1 MSTQAKSV
9 YACGALAFSLL
20 SMCLLQPSISPAAKS
35 LDQEGLT
42 GAVIETM
49 ESEGTEGTV
58 QTEQTTDDAEET
70 FFEEVTDAVLAE
82 SEEVTILTPE
92 PSEPSEESFSAGMAT
107 VLNEGEKARTDAEMI
122 SKLETGDEYFSAGM
136 ATAMNEGAQARA
148 AVVRVVPN
156 VDTVMN
162 IRAEASE
169 EAPVVG
175 KFYRGCV
182 GEQVEAA
189 DGWIK
194 VQSGAVTGWVSAEY
208 VKTGDEADQMIAEL
222 NPVVVTVNA
231 DTLNVRRE
239 AGTEADVLA
248 VASGGQTFMAG
259 EVGDEWVR
267 IFYTPDVTGYVA
279 AEFVTMEH
287 KAGTAVDM
295 ETVNALQAEA
305 DKKEAERKAQEK
317 KKQIA
322 LTTGSPMVAS
332 VDDATLLAAVCQYEA
347 GSNYDG
353 CLAVANV
360 VLNRVRS
367 GGYPNSI
374 AEVIYAPG
382 QFGSVRSGAL
392 NRYLNGGISGSARQ
406 AANDALAGANNIGGY
421 LHFCSGRVANV
432 NSFSSYTV
440 VGGNYFYTR

>member
-42 GAVIETM
+42 GVVIETM

-58 QTEQTTDDAEET
+58 QTEQTTDGEEET
-70 FFEEVTDAVLAE
+70 FIEDVTDAALAE
-82 SEEVTILTPE
+82 SEEVTVMTP
-92 PSEPSEESFSAGMAT
+92 EPSEESFSAGMAT

-122 SKLETGDEYFSAGM
+122 SKLETGEEYFSAGM

-148 AVVRVVPN
+148 AIVRVVPN
-156 VDTVMN
+156 VDGAMN

-169 EAPVVG
+169 EAAVVG

-182 GEQVEAA
+182 GEQVETA

-208 VKTGDEADQMIAEL
+208 VRTGAEADQMIAEL
-222 NPVVVTVNA
+222 NPVVVTVNT
-231 DTLNVRRE
+231 DTLNVRKE
-239 AGTEADVLA
+239 AGTEAAVLA
-248 VASGGQTFMAG
+248 VASAGQTFMAG

-279 AEFVTMEH
+279 TEFVTVEN
-287 KAGTAVDM
+287 KAGTAVDI
-295 ETVNALQAEA
+295 ETVKALQAEA

-317 KKQIA
+317 KQQIA
-322 LTTGSPMVAS
+322 VTTGSPMLAS
-332 VDDATLLAAVCQYEA
+332 VDDATLLAALCQYEA

-406 AANDALAGANNIGGY
+406 AANDALAGVNNIGGY

-432 NSFSSYTV
+432 NSFSSYAV
-440 VGGNYFYTR
+440 IGGYGPGGCCE

>member
-58 QTEQTTDDAEET
+58 QTEQTTDGEEET
-70 FFEEVTDAVLAE
+70 FIEDVTDAALAE
-82 SEEVTILTPE
+82 SEEVTVMTP
-92 PSEPSEESFSAGMAT
+92 EPSEESFSAGMAT

-122 SKLETGDEYFSAGM
+122 SKLETGEEYFSAGM

-148 AVVRVVPN
+148 AIVRVVPN
-156 VDTVMN
+156 VDGAMN

-169 EAPVVG
+169 EAAVVG

-182 GEQVEAA
+182 GEQVETA

-208 VKTGDEADQMIAEL
+208 VRTGAEADQMIAEL
-222 NPVVVTVNA
+222 NPVVVTVNT
-231 DTLNVRRE
+231 DTLNVRKE
-239 AGTEADVLA
+239 AGTEAAVLA
-248 VASGGQTFMAG
+248 VASAGQTFMAG

-279 AEFVTMEH
+279 TEFVTVEN
-287 KAGTAVDM
+287 KAGTAVDI
-295 ETVNALQAEA
+295 ETVKALQAEA

-317 KKQIA
+317 KQQIA
-322 LTTGSPMVAS
+322 VTTGSPMLAS
-332 VDDATLLAAVCQYEA
+332 VDDATLLAALCQYEA

-406 AANDALAGANNIGGY
+406 AANDALAGVNNIGGY

-432 NSFSSYTV
+432 NSFSSYAV
-440 VGGNYFYTR
+440 IGGNYFYTR

>member
-42 GAVIETM
+42 GVVIETM

-58 QTEQTTDDAEET
+58 QTEQTTDGEEET
-70 FFEEVTDAVLAE
+70 FIEDVTDAALAE
-82 SEEVTILTPE
+82 SEEVTVMTP
-92 PSEPSEESFSAGMAT
+92 EPSEESFSAGLAT

-122 SKLETGDEYFSAGM
+122 SKLETGEEYVSAGM

-148 AVVRVVPN
+148 AIVRVVPN
-156 VDTVMN
+156 VDGAMN

-169 EAPVVG
+169 EAAVVG

-182 GEQVEAA
+182 GEQVETA

-208 VKTGDEADQMIAEL
+208 VRTGAEADQMIAEL
-222 NPVVVTVNA
+222 NPVVVTVNT
-231 DTLNVRRE
+231 DTLNVRKE
-239 AGTEADVLA
+239 AGTEAAVLA
-248 VASGGQTFMAG
+248 VASAGQTFMAG

-279 AEFVTMEH
+279 TEFVTVEN
-287 KAGTAVDM
+287 KAGTAVDI
-295 ETVNALQAEA
+295 ETVKALQAEA

-317 KKQIA
+317 KQQIA
-322 LTTGSPMVAS
+322 VTTGSPMLAS
-332 VDDATLLAAVCQYEA
+332 VDDATLLAALCQYEA

-406 AANDALAGANNIGGY
+406 AANDALAGVNNIGGY

-432 NSFSSYTV
+432 NSFSSYAV
-440 VGGNYFYTR
+440 IGGNYFYTR

>member
-42 GAVIETM
+42 GVVIETM

-58 QTEQTTDDAEET
+58 QTEQTTDGEEET
-70 FFEEVTDAVLAE
+70 FIEDVTDAALAE
-82 SEEVTILTPE
+82 SEEMTVMTPE
-92 PSEPSEESFSAGMAT
+92 SSEESFSAGMAT

-122 SKLETGDEYFSAGM
+122 SKLETGEEYFSAGM

-148 AVVRVVPN
+148 AIVRVVPN
-156 VDTVMN
+156 VDGAMN

-169 EAPVVG
+169 EAAVVG

-182 GEQVEAA
+182 GEQVETA

-208 VKTGDEADQMIAEL
+208 VRTGAEADQMIAEL
-222 NPVVVTVNA
+222 NPVVVTVNT
-231 DTLNVRRE
+231 DTLNVRKE
-239 AGTEADVLA
+239 AGTEAAVLA
-248 VASGGQTFMAG
+248 VASAGQTFMAG

-279 AEFVTMEH
+279 TEFVTVEN
-287 KAGTAVDM
+287 KAGTAVDI
-295 ETVNALQAEA
+295 ETVKALQAEA

-317 KKQIA
+317 KQQI
-322 LTTGSPMVAS
+322 GRAS
-332 VDDATLLAAVCQYEA
+332 CRE
-347 GSNYDG
+347 
-353 CLAVANV
+353 
-360 VLNRVRS
+360 RV
-367 GGYPNSI
+367 
-374 AEVIYAPG
+374 
-382 QFGSVRSGAL
+382 
-392 NRYLNGGISGSARQ
+392 
-406 AANDALAGANNIGGY
+406 
-421 LHFCSGRVANV
+421 
-432 NSFSSYTV
+432 
-440 VGGNYFYTR
+440 

>member
-58 QTEQTTDDAEET
+58 QTEQTTDGEEET
-70 FFEEVTDAVLAE
+70 FIEDVTDAALAE
-82 SEEVTILTPE
+82 SEEVTVMTP
-92 PSEPSEESFSAGMAT
+92 EPSEESFSAGMAT

-122 SKLETGDEYFSAGM
+122 SKLETGEEYFSAGM

-148 AVVRVVPN
+148 AIVRVVPN
-156 VDTVMN
+156 VDGAMN

-169 EAPVVG
+169 EAAVVG

-182 GEQVEAA
+182 GEQVETA

-208 VKTGDEADQMIAEL
+208 VRTGAEADQMIAEL
-222 NPVVVTVNA
+222 NPVVVTVNT
-231 DTLNVRRE
+231 DTLNVRKE
-239 AGTEADVLA
+239 AGTEAAVLA
-248 VASGGQTFMAG
+248 VASAGQTFMAG

-279 AEFVTMEH
+279 TEFVTVEN
-287 KAGTAVDM
+287 KAGTAVDI
-295 ETVNALQAEA
+295 ETVKALQAEA

-317 KKQIA
+317 KQQIA
-322 LTTGSPMVAS
+322 VTTGSPMLAS
-332 VDDATLLAAVCQYEA
+332 VDDVTLLAALCQYEA

-406 AANDALAGANNIGGY
+406 AANDALAGVNNIGGY

-432 NSFSSYTV
+432 NSFSSYAV
-440 VGGNYFYTR
+440 IGGNYFYTR

>member
-42 GAVIETM
+42 GVVIETM

-58 QTEQTTDDAEET
+58 QTEQTTDGEEET
-70 FFEEVTDAVLAE
+70 FIEDVTDAALAE
-82 SEEVTILTPE
+82 SEEVTVMTPE
-92 PSEPSEESFSAGMAT
+92 SSEESFSAGMAT

-122 SKLETGDEYFSAGM
+122 SKLETGEEYFSAGM

-148 AVVRVVPN
+148 AIIRVVPN
-156 VDTVMN
+156 VDGAMN

-169 EAPVVG
+169 EAAVVG

-182 GEQVEAA
+182 GEQVETA

-208 VKTGDEADQMIAEL
+208 VRTGAEADQMIAEL
-222 NPVVVTVNA
+222 NPVVVTVNT
-231 DTLNVRRE
+231 DTLNVRKE
-239 AGTEADVLA
+239 AGTEAAVLA
-248 VASGGQTFMAG
+248 VASAGQTFMAG

-267 IFYTPDVTGYVA
+267 IFYTPDITGYVA
-279 AEFVTMEH
+279 TEFVTVEN
-287 KAGTAVDM
+287 KAGTAVDI
-295 ETVNALQAEA
+295 ETVKALQAEA

-317 KKQIA
+317 KQQIA
-322 LTTGSPMVAS
+322 VTTGSPMLAS
-332 VDDATLLAAVCQYEA
+332 VDDATLLAALCQYEA

-406 AANDALAGANNIGGY
+406 AANDALAGVNNIGGY

-432 NSFSSYTV
+432 NSFSSYAV
-440 VGGNYFYTR
+440 IGGNYFYTR

>member
-42 GAVIETM
+42 GVVIETM

-58 QTEQTTDDAEET
+58 QTEQTTDGEEET
-70 FFEEVTDAVLAE
+70 FIEDVTDAALAE
-82 SEEVTILTPE
+82 SEEMTVMTPE
-92 PSEPSEESFSAGMAT
+92 SSEESFSAGMAT

-122 SKLETGDEYFSAGM
+122 SKLETGEEYFSAGM

-148 AVVRVVPN
+148 AIVRVVPN
-156 VDTVMN
+156 VDGAMN

-169 EAPVVG
+169 EAAVVG

-182 GEQVEAA
+182 GEQVETA

-208 VKTGDEADQMIAEL
+208 VRTGAEADQMIAEL
-222 NPVVVTVNA
+222 NPVVVTVNT
-231 DTLNVRRE
+231 DTLNVRKE
-239 AGTEADVLA
+239 AGTEAAVLA
-248 VASGGQTFMAG
+248 VASAGQTFMAG

-279 AEFVTMEH
+279 TEFVTVEN
-287 KAGTAVDM
+287 KAGTAVDI
-295 ETVNALQAEA
+295 ETVKALQAEA

-317 KKQIA
+317 KQQIA
-322 LTTGSPMVAS
+322 VTTGSPMLAS
-332 VDDATLLAAVCQYEA
+332 VDDATLLAALCQYEA

-406 AANDALAGANNIGGY
+406 AANDALAGVNNIGGY

-432 NSFSSYTV
+432 NSFSSYAV
-440 VGGNYFYTR
+440 IGGNYFYTR

>member
-42 GAVIETM
+42 GVVIETM

-58 QTEQTTDDAEET
+58 QTEQTTDGEEET
-70 FFEEVTDAVLAE
+70 FIEDVTDAALAE
-82 SEEVTILTPE
+82 SEEVTVMTP
-92 PSEPSEESFSAGMAT
+92 EPSEESFSAGMAT

-122 SKLETGDEYFSAGM
+122 SKLETGEEYFSAGM

-148 AVVRVVPN
+148 AIVRVVPN
-156 VDTVMN
+156 VDGAMN

-169 EAPVVG
+169 EAAVVG

-182 GEQVEAA
+182 GEQVETA

-208 VKTGDEADQMIAEL
+208 VRTGAEADQMIAEL
-222 NPVVVTVNA
+222 NPVVVTVNT
-231 DTLNVRRE
+231 DTLNVRKE
-239 AGTEADVLA
+239 AGTEAAVLA
-248 VASGGQTFMAG
+248 VASAGQTFMAG

-279 AEFVTMEH
+279 TEFVTVEN
-287 KAGTAVDM
+287 KAGTAVDI
-295 ETVNALQAEA
+295 ETVKALQAEA

-317 KKQIA
+317 KQQIA
-322 LTTGSPMVAS
+322 VTTGSPMLAS
-332 VDDATLLAAVCQYEA
+332 VDDATLLAALCQYEA

-367 GGYPNSI
+367 GGMI
-374 AEVIYAPG
+374 ET
-382 QFGSVRSGAL
+382 
-392 NRYLNGGISGSARQ
+392 
-406 AANDALAGANNIGGY
+406 NNF
-421 LHFCSGRVANV
+421 LQPL
-432 NSFSSYTV
+432 
-440 VGGNYFYTR
+440 

>member
-1 MSTQAKSV
+1 MSTQTKSV
-9 YACGALAFSLL
+9 YACGVLAFSLL

-35 LDQEGLT
+35 LDQEGFT
-42 GAVIETM
+42 GEIIETM
-49 ESEGTEGTV
+49 ESEGTENTV
-58 QTEQTTDDAEET
+58 QAEQTTVTGEET
-70 FFEEVTDAVLAE
+70 SATGGTDTALAQTEEEITVMTLE
-82 SEEVTILTPE
+82 PSSEEY
-92 PSEPSEESFSAGMAT
+92 FSAGMAT
-107 VLNEGEKARTDAEMI
+107 VLCEGEKARSDAEMI
-122 SKLETGDEYFSAGM
+122 SKLETGEEYFSAGM

-148 AVVRVVPN
+148 AIVRVVPN
-156 VDTVMN
+156 VDTAMN

-182 GEQVEAA
+182 GEQVETA

-208 VKTGDEADQMIAEL
+208 VKTGAEADQMIAEL
-222 NPVVVTVNA
+222 NPAVVTVNT
-231 DTLNVRRE
+231 DTLNVRKE
-239 AGTEADVLA
+239 AGTDAAVLA
-248 VASGGQTFMAG
+248 VVSAGQTFMAG
-259 EVGDEWVR
+259 EAGDEWVQ
-267 IFYTPDVTGYVA
+267 IIYTPDVTGYVA
-279 AEFVTMEH
+279 AEFVTMENR
-287 KAGTAVDM
+287 AGSAVDI
-295 ETVNALQAEA
+295 ETVKALQAEA
-305 DKKEAERKAQEK
+305 DKKEAERRAQEK
-317 KKQIA
+317 KQQIA

-367 GGYPNSI
+367 GAYPGTI

-382 QFGSVRSGAL
+382 QFGGVRAGAL

-406 AANDALAGANNIGGY
+406 AANDALAGVNNIGGY

-432 NSFSSYTV
+432 NSFSSYAV

>member
-42 GAVIETM
+42 GVVIETM

-58 QTEQTTDDAEET
+58 QTEQTTDGEEET
-70 FFEEVTDAVLAE
+70 FIEDVTDAALAE
-82 SEEVTILTPE
+82 SEEVTVMTP
-92 PSEPSEESFSAGMAT
+92 EPSEESFSAGMAT

-122 SKLETGDEYFSAGM
+122 SKLETGEEYFSAGM

-148 AVVRVVPN
+148 AIIRVVPN
-156 VDTVMN
+156 VDGAMN

-169 EAPVVG
+169 EAAVVG

-182 GEQVEAA
+182 GEQVETA

-208 VKTGDEADQMIAEL
+208 VRTGAEADQMIAEL
-222 NPVVVTVNA
+222 NPVVVTVNT
-231 DTLNVRRE
+231 DTLNVRKE
-239 AGTEADVLA
+239 AGTEAAVLA
-248 VASGGQTFMAG
+248 VASAGQTFMAG

-267 IFYTPDVTGYVA
+267 IFYTPDITGYVA
-279 AEFVTMEH
+279 TEFVTVEN
-287 KAGTAVDM
+287 KAGTAVDI
-295 ETVNALQAEA
+295 ETVKALQAEA

-317 KKQIA
+317 KQQIA
-322 LTTGSPMVAS
+322 VTTGSPMLAS
-332 VDDATLLAAVCQYEA
+332 VDDATLLAALCQYEA

-406 AANDALAGANNIGGY
+406 AANDALAGVNNIGGY
-421 LHFCSGRVANV
+421 LHYCSGRVANV
-432 NSFSSYTV
+432 NSFSSYAV
-440 VGGNYFYTR
+440 IGGNYFYTR

>member
-58 QTEQTTDDAEET
+58 QTEQTTDGEEET
-70 FFEEVTDAVLAE
+70 FIEDVTDAALAE
-82 SEEVTILTPE
+82 SEEMTVMTPE
-92 PSEPSEESFSAGMAT
+92 SSEESFSAGMAT

-122 SKLETGDEYFSAGM
+122 SKLETGEEYFSAGM

-148 AVVRVVPN
+148 AIVRVVPN
-156 VDTVMN
+156 VDGAMN

-169 EAPVVG
+169 EAAVVG

-182 GEQVEAA
+182 GEQVETA

-208 VKTGDEADQMIAEL
+208 VRTGAEADQMIAEL
-222 NPVVVTVNA
+222 NPVVVTVNT
-231 DTLNVRRE
+231 DTLNVRKE
-239 AGTEADVLA
+239 AGTEAAVLA
-248 VASGGQTFMAG
+248 VASAGQTFMAG

-279 AEFVTMEH
+279 TEFVTVEN
-287 KAGTAVDM
+287 KAGTAVDI
-295 ETVNALQAEA
+295 ETVKALQAEA

-317 KKQIA
+317 KQQIA
-322 LTTGSPMVAS
+322 VTTGSPMLAS
-332 VDDATLLAAVCQYEA
+332 VDDATLLAALCQYEA

-406 AANDALAGANNIGGY
+406 AANDALAGVNNIGGY

-432 NSFSSYTV
+432 NSFSSYAV
-440 VGGNYFYTR
+440 IGGNYFYTR

>member
-42 GAVIETM
+42 GVVIETM

-58 QTEQTTDDAEET
+58 QTEQTTDGEEET
-70 FFEEVTDAVLAE
+70 FIEDVTDAALAE
-82 SEEVTILTPE
+82 SEEVTVMTP
-92 PSEPSEESFSAGMAT
+92 EPSEESFSAGMAT

-122 SKLETGDEYFSAGM
+122 SKLETGEEYFSAGM

-148 AVVRVVPN
+148 AIVRVVPN
-156 VDTVMN
+156 VDGAMN

-169 EAPVVG
+169 EAAVVG

-182 GEQVEAA
+182 GEQVETA

-208 VKTGDEADQMIAEL
+208 VRTGAEADQMIAEL
-222 NPVVVTVNA
+222 NPVVVTVNT
-231 DTLNVRRE
+231 DTLNVRKE
-239 AGTEADVLA
+239 AGTEAAVLA
-248 VASGGQTFMAG
+248 VASAGPTFMAG

-279 AEFVTMEH
+279 TEFVTVEN
-287 KAGTAVDM
+287 KAGTAVDI
-295 ETVNALQAEA
+295 ETVKALQAEA

-317 KKQIA
+317 KQQIA
-322 LTTGSPMVAS
+322 VTTGSPMLAS
-332 VDDATLLAAVCQYEA
+332 VDDATLLAALCQYEA

-406 AANDALAGANNIGGY
+406 AANDALAGVNNIGGY

-432 NSFSSYTV
+432 NSFSSYAV
-440 VGGNYFYTR
+440 IGGNYFYTR

>member
-42 GAVIETM
+42 GVVIETM

-58 QTEQTTDDAEET
+58 QTEQTTDGEEET
-70 FFEEVTDAVLAE
+70 FIEDVTDAALAE
-82 SEEVTILTPE
+82 SEEVTVMTP
-92 PSEPSEESFSAGMAT
+92 EPSEESFSAGMAT

-122 SKLETGDEYFSAGM
+122 SKLETGEEYFSAGM

-148 AVVRVVPN
+148 AIVRVVPN
-156 VDTVMN
+156 VDGAMN

-169 EAPVVG
+169 EAAVVG

-182 GEQVEAA
+182 GEQVETA

-231 DTLNVRRE
+231 DTLNVRKE
-239 AGTEADVLA
+239 AGTEAAVLA
-248 VASGGQTFMAG
+248 VASAGQTFMAG

-279 AEFVTMEH
+279 TEFVTVEN
-287 KAGTAVDM
+287 KAGTAVDI
-295 ETVNALQAEA
+295 ETVKALQAEA

-317 KKQIA
+317 KQQIA
-322 LTTGSPMVAS
+322 VTTGSPMLAS
-332 VDDATLLAAVCQYEA
+332 VDDVTLLAALCQYEA

-406 AANDALAGANNIGGY
+406 AANDALAGVNNIGGY

-432 NSFSSYTV
+432 NSFSSYAV
-440 VGGNYFYTR
+440 IGGNYFYTR

>member
-42 GAVIETM
+42 GVVIETM

-58 QTEQTTDDAEET
+58 QTEQTTDGEEET
-70 FFEEVTDAVLAE
+70 FIEDVTDAALAE
-82 SEEVTILTPE
+82 SEEVTVMTP
-92 PSEPSEESFSAGMAT
+92 EPSEESFSAGMAT

-122 SKLETGDEYFSAGM
+122 SKLETGEEYFSAGM

-148 AVVRVVPN
+148 AIVRVVPN
-156 VDTVMN
+156 VDGAMN

-169 EAPVVG
+169 EAAVVG

-182 GEQVEAA
+182 GEQVETA

-208 VKTGDEADQMIAEL
+208 VRTGAEADQMIAEL
-222 NPVVVTVNA
+222 NPVVVTVNT
-231 DTLNVRRE
+231 DTLNVRKE
-239 AGTEADVLA
+239 AGTEAAVLA
-248 VASGGQTFMAG
+248 VASAGQTFMAG

-279 AEFVTMEH
+279 TEFVTVEN
-287 KAGTAVDM
+287 KAGTAVDI
-295 ETVNALQAEA
+295 ETVKALQAEA

-317 KKQIA
+317 KQQIA
-322 LTTGSPMVAS
+322 VTTGSPMLAS
-332 VDDATLLAAVCQYEA
+332 VDDATLLAALCQYEA

-406 AANDALAGANNIGGY
+406 AANDALAGVNNIGGY

-432 NSFSSYTV
+432 NSFSSYAV
-440 VGGNYFYTR
+440 IGGNYFYTR

>member
-42 GAVIETM
+42 GVVIETM

-58 QTEQTTDDAEET
+58 QTEQTTDGEEET
-70 FFEEVTDAVLAE
+70 FIEDVTNAALAE
-82 SEEVTILTPE
+82 SEEMTVMTP
-92 PSEPSEESFSAGMAT
+92 EPSEESFSAGMAT

-148 AVVRVVPN
+148 AIVRVVPN
-156 VDTVMN
+156 VDGAMN

-169 EAPVVG
+169 EAAVVG

-182 GEQVEAA
+182 GEQVETA

-208 VKTGDEADQMIAEL
+208 VRTGAEADQMIAEL
-222 NPVVVTVNA
+222 NPVVVTVNT
-231 DTLNVRRE
+231 DTLNVRKE
-239 AGTEADVLA
+239 AGTEAAVLA
-248 VASGGQTFMAG
+248 VASAGQTFMAG
-259 EVGDEWVR
+259 EAGDEWVR

-279 AEFVTMEH
+279 AEFVTVEN
-287 KAGTAVDM
+287 KAGTAVDI
-295 ETVNALQAEA
+295 ETVKALQAEA

-317 KKQIA
+317 KQQIA
-322 LTTGSPMVAS
+322 VTTGSPMLAS
-332 VDDATLLAAVCQYEA
+332 VDDATLLAALCQYEA

-406 AANDALAGANNIGGY
+406 AANDALAGVNNIGGY

-432 NSFSSYTV
+432 NSFSSYAV
-440 VGGNYFYTR
+440 IGGNYFYTR

>member
-42 GAVIETM
+42 GVVIETM

-58 QTEQTTDDAEET
+58 QTEQTTDGEEET
-70 FFEEVTDAVLAE
+70 FIEDVTDAALAE
-82 SEEVTILTPE
+82 SEEVTVMTP
-92 PSEPSEESFSAGMAT
+92 EPSEESFSAGMAT

-122 SKLETGDEYFSAGM
+122 SKLETGEEYFSAGM

-148 AVVRVVPN
+148 AIVRVVPN
-156 VDTVMN
+156 VDGAMN

-169 EAPVVG
+169 EAAVVG

-182 GEQVEAA
+182 GEQVETA

-208 VKTGDEADQMIAEL
+208 VRTGAEADQMIAEL
-222 NPVVVTVNA
+222 NPVVVTVNT
-231 DTLNVRRE
+231 DTLNVRKE
-239 AGTEADVLA
+239 AGTEAAVLA
-248 VASGGQTFMAG
+248 VASAGQTFMAG

-279 AEFVTMEH
+279 TEFVTVEN
-287 KAGTAVDM
+287 KAGTAVDI
-295 ETVNALQAEA
+295 ETVKALQAEA

-317 KKQIA
+317 KQQIA
-322 LTTGSPMVAS
+322 VTTGSPMLAS
-332 VDDATLLAAVCQYEA
+332 VDDVTLLAALCQYEA

-406 AANDALAGANNIGGY
+406 AANDALAGVNNIGGY

-432 NSFSSYTV
+432 NSFSSYAV
-440 VGGNYFYTR
+440 IGGNYFYTR

>member
-42 GAVIETM
+42 GVVIETM

-58 QTEQTTDDAEET
+58 QTEQTTDGEEET
-70 FFEEVTDAVLAE
+70 FIEDVTDAALAE
-82 SEEVTILTPE
+82 SEEVTVMTP
-92 PSEPSEESFSAGMAT
+92 EPSEESFSAGMAT

-122 SKLETGDEYFSAGM
+122 SKLETGEEYFSAGM

-148 AVVRVVPN
+148 AIVRVVPN
-156 VDTVMN
+156 VDGAMN

-169 EAPVVG
+169 EAAVVG

-182 GEQVEAA
+182 GEQVETA

-208 VKTGDEADQMIAEL
+208 VRTGAEADQMIAEL
-222 NPVVVTVNA
+222 NPVVVTVNT
-231 DTLNVRRE
+231 DTLNVRKE
-239 AGTEADVLA
+239 AGTEAAVLA
-248 VASGGQTFMAG
+248 VASAGQTFMAG
-259 EVGDEWVR
+259 EVGDEWGR

-279 AEFVTMEH
+279 TEFVTVEN
-287 KAGTAVDM
+287 KAGTAVDI
-295 ETVNALQAEA
+295 ETVKALQAEA

-317 KKQIA
+317 KQQIA
-322 LTTGSPMVAS
+322 VTTGSPMLAS
-332 VDDATLLAAVCQYEA
+332 VDDATLLAALCQYEA

-406 AANDALAGANNIGGY
+406 AANDALAGVNNIGGY

-432 NSFSSYTV
+432 NSFSSYAV
-440 VGGNYFYTR
+440 IGGNYFYTR

>member
-1 MSTQAKSV
+1 MSTQTKSV
-9 YACGALAFSLL
+9 YACGVLAFSLL

-35 LDQEGLT
+35 LDQEGFT
-42 GAVIETM
+42 GEIIETM
-49 ESEGTEGTV
+49 ESEGTENTV
-58 QTEQTTDDAEET
+58 QAEQTTVTGEET
-70 FFEEVTDAVLAE
+70 SAMGGTDAALAQTE
-82 SEEVTILTPE
+82 EETTVMTLEPSSEEY
-92 PSEPSEESFSAGMAT
+92 FSAGMAT
-107 VLNEGEKARTDAEMI
+107 VLCEGEKARSDAEMI
-122 SKLETGDEYFSAGM
+122 SKLETGEEYFSAGM

-148 AVVRVVPN
+148 AIVRVVPN
-156 VDTVMN
+156 VDTAMN

-169 EAPVVG
+169 EASVVG

-182 GEQVEAA
+182 GEQVETA

-208 VKTGDEADQMIAEL
+208 VKTGAEADQMIAEL
-222 NPVVVTVNA
+222 NPAVVTVNT
-231 DTLNVRRE
+231 DTLNVRKE
-239 AGTEADVLA
+239 AGTDAAVLA
-248 VASGGQTFMAG
+248 VVSAGQTFMAG
-259 EVGDEWVR
+259 EAGDEWVQ
-267 IFYTPDVTGYVA
+267 IIYTPDVTGYVA
-279 AEFVTMEH
+279 AEFVTVENR
-287 KAGTAVDM
+287 AGAAVDM
-295 ETVNALQAEA
+295 ETVNTLQAEA
-305 DKKEAERKAQEK
+305 DKKEAERRAQEK
-317 KKQIA
+317 KQQIA
-322 LTTGSPMVAS
+322 VTTGSPMLAS

-347 GSNYDG
+347 GGNYDG

-382 QFGSVRSGAL
+382 QFGSVRAGAL

-406 AANDALAGANNIGGY
+406 AANDALAGVNNIGGY

-432 NSFSSYTV
+432 NSFSSYAV

>member
-42 GAVIETM
+42 GVVIETM

-58 QTEQTTDDAEET
+58 QTEQTTDGEEET
-70 FFEEVTDAVLAE
+70 FIEDVTDAALAE
-82 SEEVTILTPE
+82 SEEVTVMTP
-92 PSEPSEESFSAGMAT
+92 EPSEESFSAGMAT

-122 SKLETGDEYFSAGM
+122 SKLETGEEYFSAGM

-148 AVVRVVPN
+148 AIIRVVPN
-156 VDTVMN
+156 VDGAMN

-169 EAPVVG
+169 EAAVVG

-182 GEQVEAA
+182 GEQVETA

-208 VKTGDEADQMIAEL
+208 VRTGAEADQMIAEL
-222 NPVVVTVNA
+222 NPVVVTVNT
-231 DTLNVRRE
+231 DTLNVRKE
-239 AGTEADVLA
+239 AGTEAAVLA
-248 VASGGQTFMAG
+248 VASAGQTFMAG

-267 IFYTPDVTGYVA
+267 IFYTPDITGYVA
-279 AEFVTMEH
+279 TEFVTVEN
-287 KAGTAVDM
+287 KAGTAVDI
-295 ETVNALQAEA
+295 ETVKALQAEA

-317 KKQIA
+317 KQQIA
-322 LTTGSPMVAS
+322 VTTGSPMLAS
-332 VDDATLLAAVCQYEA
+332 VDDATLLAALCQYEA

-406 AANDALAGANNIGGY
+406 AANDALAGVNNIGGY

-432 NSFSSYTV
+432 NSFSSYAV
-440 VGGNYFYTR
+440 IGGNYFYTR

>member
-42 GAVIETM
+42 GVVIETM

-58 QTEQTTDDAEET
+58 QTEQTTDGEEET
-70 FFEEVTDAVLAE
+70 FIEDVTDAALAE
-82 SEEVTILTPE
+82 SEEVTVMTP
-92 PSEPSEESFSAGMAT
+92 EPSEESFSAGMAT

-122 SKLETGDEYFSAGM
+122 SKLETGEEYFSAGM

-148 AVVRVVPN
+148 AIVRVVPN
-156 VDTVMN
+156 VDGAMN

-169 EAPVVG
+169 EAAVVG

-182 GEQVEAA
+182 GEQVETA

-208 VKTGDEADQMIAEL
+208 VRTGAEADQMIAEL
-222 NPVVVTVNA
+222 NPVVVTVNT
-231 DTLNVRRE
+231 DTLNVRKE
-239 AGTEADVLA
+239 AGTEAAVLA
-248 VASGGQTFMAG
+248 VASAGQTFMAG

-279 AEFVTMEH
+279 TEFVTVEN
-287 KAGTAVDM
+287 KAGTAVDI
-295 ETVNALQAEA
+295 ETVKALQAEA

-317 KKQIA
+317 KQQIA
-322 LTTGSPMVAS
+322 VTTGSPMLAR
-332 VDDATLLAAVCQYEA
+332 VDDATLLAALCQYEA

-406 AANDALAGANNIGGY
+406 AANDALAGVNNIGGY

-432 NSFSSYTV
+432 NSFSSYAV
-440 VGGNYFYTR
+440 IGGNYFYTR

>member
-42 GAVIETM
+42 GVVIETM

-58 QTEQTTDDAEET
+58 QTEQTTDGEEET
-70 FFEEVTDAVLAE
+70 FIEDVTDAALAE
-82 SEEVTILTPE
+82 SEEMTVMTPE
-92 PSEPSEESFSAGMAT
+92 SSEESFSAGMAT

-136 ATAMNEGAQARA
+136 ATAMNEGDQARA
-148 AVVRVVPN
+148 AIVRVVPN
-156 VDTVMN
+156 VDGAMN

-169 EAPVVG
+169 EAAVVG

-182 GEQVEAA
+182 GEQVETA

-208 VKTGDEADQMIAEL
+208 VRTGAEADQMIAEL
-222 NPVVVTVNA
+222 NPVVVTVNT
-231 DTLNVRRE
+231 DTLNVRKE
-239 AGTEADVLA
+239 AGTEAAVLA
-248 VASGGQTFMAG
+248 VASAGQTFMAG

-279 AEFVTMEH
+279 TEFVTVEN
-287 KAGTAVDM
+287 KAGTAVDI
-295 ETVNALQAEA
+295 ETVKALQAEA

-317 KKQIA
+317 KQQIA
-322 LTTGSPMVAS
+322 VTTGSPMLAS
-332 VDDATLLAAVCQYEA
+332 VDDATLLAALCQYEA

-406 AANDALAGANNIGGY
+406 AANDALAGVNNIGGY

-432 NSFSSYTV
+432 NSFSSYAV
-440 VGGNYFYTR
+440 IGGNYFYTR

>member
-42 GAVIETM
+42 GVVIETM

-58 QTEQTTDDAEET
+58 QAEQTTDGEEET
-70 FFEEVTDAVLAE
+70 FIEDVTNAALAE
-82 SEEVTILTPE
+82 SEEMTVMTP
-92 PSEPSEESFSAGMAT
+92 EPSEESFSAGMAT

-122 SKLETGDEYFSAGM
+122 SKLETGEEYFSAGM

-148 AVVRVVPN
+148 AIVRVVPN
-156 VDTVMN
+156 VDTAMN

-169 EAPVVG
+169 EASVVG

-182 GEQVEAA
+182 GEQVETA

-208 VKTGDEADQMIAEL
+208 VKTGAEADQMIAEL
-222 NPVVVTVNA
+222 NPVVVTVNT
-231 DTLNVRRE
+231 DTLNVRKE
-239 AGTEADVLA
+239 AGTEAAVLA
-248 VASGGQTFMAG
+248 VASAGQTFMAG
-259 EVGDEWVR
+259 EAGDEWVR

-279 AEFVTMEH
+279 AEFVTVEN
-287 KAGTAVDM
+287 KAGTAVDI
-295 ETVNALQAEA
+295 ETVKALQAEA

-317 KKQIA
+317 KQQIA
-322 LTTGSPMVAS
+322 VTTGSPTLAS
-332 VDDATLLAAVCQYEA
+332 VDDATLLAALCQYEA

-406 AANDALAGANNIGGY
+406 AANDALAGVNNIGGY

-432 NSFSSYTV
+432 NSFSSYAV

>member
-42 GAVIETM
+42 GVVIETM

-58 QTEQTTDDAEET
+58 QAEQITDGEEET
-70 FFEEVTDAVLAE
+70 FIEDVTNAALAE
-82 SEEVTILTPE
+82 SEEMTVMTP
-92 PSEPSEESFSAGMAT
+92 EPSEESFSAGMAT

-148 AVVRVVPN
+148 AIVRVVPN
-156 VDTVMN
+156 VDTAMN

-169 EAPVVG
+169 EASVVG

-182 GEQVEAA
+182 GEQVETA

-208 VKTGDEADQMIAEL
+208 VKTGAEADQMIAEL
-222 NPVVVTVNA
+222 NPVVVTVNT
-231 DTLNVRRE
+231 DTLNVRKE
-239 AGTEADVLA
+239 AGTEAAVLA
-248 VASGGQTFMAG
+248 VASAGQTFMAG
-259 EVGDEWVR
+259 EAGDEWVR

-279 AEFVTMEH
+279 AEFVTVEN
-287 KAGTAVDM
+287 KAGTAVDI
-295 ETVNALQAEA
+295 ETVKALQAEA

-317 KKQIA
+317 KQQIA
-322 LTTGSPMVAS
+322 VTTGSPMLAS
-332 VDDATLLAAVCQYEA
+332 VDDATLLAALCQYEA

-392 NRYLNGGISGSARQ
+392 NRYLNGGISGNARQ
-406 AANDALAGANNIGGY
+406 AANDALAGVNNIGGY

-432 NSFSSYTV
+432 NSFSSYAV

>member
-1 MSTQAKSV
+1 MASTP
-9 YACGALAFSLL
+9 GA
-20 SMCLLQPSISPAAKS
+20 
-35 LDQEGLT
+35 
-42 GAVIETM
+42 
-49 ESEGTEGTV
+49 
-58 QTEQTTDDAEET
+58 
-70 FFEEVTDAVLAE
+70 
-82 SEEVTILTPE
+82 
-92 PSEPSEESFSAGMAT
+92 
-107 VLNEGEKARTDAEMI
+107 
-122 SKLETGDEYFSAGM
+122 
-136 ATAMNEGAQARA
+136 
-148 AVVRVVPN
+148 
-156 VDTVMN
+156 MN

-169 EAPVVG
+169 EAAVVG

-182 GEQVEAA
+182 GEQVETA

-208 VKTGDEADQMIAEL
+208 VRTGAEADQMIAEL
-222 NPVVVTVNA
+222 NPVVVTVNT
-231 DTLNVRRE
+231 DTLNVRKE
-239 AGTEADVLA
+239 AGTEAAVLA
-248 VASGGQTFMAG
+248 VASAGQTFMAG

-279 AEFVTMEH
+279 TEFVTVEN
-287 KAGTAVDM
+287 KAGTAVDI
-295 ETVNALQAEA
+295 ETVKALQAEA

-317 KKQIA
+317 KQQIA
-322 LTTGSPMVAS
+322 VTTGSPMLAS
-332 VDDATLLAAVCQYEA
+332 VDDATLLAALCQYEA

-406 AANDALAGANNIGGY
+406 AANDALAGVNNIGGY

-432 NSFSSYTV
+432 NSFSSYAV
-440 VGGNYFYTR
+440 IGGNYFYTR